1 MFYAWMRTRH
11 PPGGGRQ
18 GRQQQASLFVLDLSG
33 PERDGNSGGN
43 EFFSFWYGLPSQR
56 LVVAEEKQQRHD
68 DIDKLKVA
76 ELKETLRGIGLK
88 VSGLKNDLQ
97 IRLKHYM
104 DNPDAIANDARGP
117 AAKER
122 TVAER
127 AACEDHILED
137 VQLEKMEDE
146 NHILEQ
152 SQ

>member
-1 MFYAWMRTRH
+1 M
-11 PPGGGRQ
+11 
-18 GRQQQASLFVLDLSG
+18 
-33 PERDGNSGGN
+33 
-43 EFFSFWYGLPSQR
+43 
-56 LVVAEEKQQRHD
+56 VVAEEKQQRHD

-104 DNPDAIANDARGP
+104 DNQDVIANDARGP

-137 VQLEKMEDE
+137 VQLEKMEDK

-152 SQ
+152 SQQEKEAEEERVQSSLE

>member
-1 MFYAWMRTRH
+1 M
-11 PPGGGRQ
+11 
-18 GRQQQASLFVLDLSG
+18 
-33 PERDGNSGGN
+33 
-43 EFFSFWYGLPSQR
+43 
-56 LVVAEEKQQRHD
+56 VVAEEKQQRHD

-104 DNPDAIANDARGP
+104 DNQDVIANDARGP

-127 AACEDHILED
+127 AAYEDHILED

-152 SQ
+152 SQQEKEAEEERVQSSLE